1 MPHIEATSDQ
11 KRCPPSNPASIA
23 AINICLKVSNS
34 TRRAVRRKS
43 STSGN
48 ERSMIG
54 HTSYIC
60 HLLAKAAKEA
70 AIAKSLLLAH
80 PGAGSSDSTVAVI
93 PVPPTQPSVP
103 PSQSITRSPTAFT
116 FNEDDILMGTASPS
130 GSNMLDPDF
139 NVSIAASAASH
150 STKYP
155 CDFKTEFH
163 PHSKCSTLYQS
174 FEDFGQQNPEHVV
187 ALDSEPWCPFASE
200 GDYIFAMITVE
211 AGLTSTQVDSLHT
224 LVHHIRKGIASVML
238 VNNAGL
244 HATLDRAASQLTPFS
259 KLKITAPYKGED
271 MMFQVHI
278 RPLWDWALDLLQN
291 PSLTLH
297 FVWDAQ
303 QLFKHDGKKYECFY
317 TEPWMGTHWWDIQSQ
332 LPTHAKNAAPFTF
345 IIYADKMQLSSHGTV
360 KGYPV
365 VVCCANLPIHICNGE
380 QYGGGCIVGW
390 LPIVPELVK
399 EERKTG
405 YANFKHAVWHEAFFK
420 LLEKVD
426 KLWDLSKTYEMHTIQ
441 QHKEALAIYED
452 KKSAGKKKLK
462 SLGLHPIKNV
472 FWSVEHSEL
481 EQAASF
487 EPLHSL
493 HGGLGGKHMH
503 KELKIVVSELGHDF
517 ETKLEEQVSAFS
529 HWHGLMHFDTV
540 IHVTF
545 SDGNKIKGVVHNYSA
560 QPNEKMHGPLKDA
573 YQDCSNGKDFA
584 GQFIQACINAENGL
598 TNLVSDGGNSEDD
611 CEMFEG
617 NTKLGAPQQSTSLS
631 DVEVSHVDDRAFDRF
646 CQKLESFLNTCL
658 PTYRYPLDK
667 WIWLQGMHIGPG
679 VSVSGG
685 QLQYDSA
692 IIQLLETKIAF
703 VQLIFFFTC
712 KVPVLNETFQFA
724 LIQPL
729 TAWVGVCRIDQDFD
743 LIQVKA
749 LSHAVSMFI
758 PVKSIIH
765 GALLYPDPSHHGKFL
780 VVEHINGD
788 MFLWMKEWTQ
798 TCCQVAATADH
809 LSSSDSDEMPTE
821 TQSNSSGSDTSD
833 MDNNAS
839 NLKELQQ
846 WHRVMCEP
854 PPDASAAQLCAIHPI
869 SI

>member
-54 HTSYIC
+54 HTS
-60 HLLAKAAKEA
+60 KAAKEA

-139 NVSIAASAASH
+139 
-150 STKYP
+150 
-155 CDFKTEFH
+155 
-163 PHSKCSTLYQS
+163 
-174 FEDFGQQNPEHVV
+174 GQQNPEHVV

-211 AGLTSTQVDSLHT
+211 AGLTSTQSSIST
-224 LVHHIRKGIASVML
+224 NTI
-238 VNNAGL
+238 
-244 HATLDRAASQLTPFS
+244 TQFS

-317 TEPWMGTHWWDIQSQ
+317 TEPWMGTHWWDIQ
-332 LPTHAKNAAPFTF
+332 
-345 IIYADKMQLSSHGTV
+345 LSSHGTV

-365 VVCCANLPIHICNGE
+365 V
-380 QYGGGCIVGW
+380 
-390 LPIVPELVK
+390 VPELVK

-503 KELKIVVSELGHDF
+503 KELKIVVNVRHEQGKPFSSPAGYQLLQVICSYLQLATLIGLDIQTETTISMIENELIVFRDELKAYHSCIHFLDDM
-517 ETKLEEQVSAFS
+517 
-529 HWHGLMHFDTV
+529 GLKDNWNFPKAHLWK
-540 IHVTF
+540 H
-545 SDGNKIKGVVHNYSA
+545 
-560 QPNEKMHGPLKDA
+560 PNEKMHGPLKDA

-584 GQFIQACINAENGL
+584 GQACINAENGL

-631 DVEVSHVDDRAFDRF
+631 DVEVSH
-646 CQKLESFLNTCL
+646 
-658 PTYRYPLDK
+658 
-667 WIWLQGMHIGPG
+667 GPG

-685 QLQYDSA
+685 
-692 IIQLLETKIAF
+692 QLLETKIAF

-821 TQSNSSGSDTSD
+821 TQSNSSETDVV
-833 MDNNAS
+833 
-839 NLKELQQ
+839 LY
-846 WHRVMCEP
+846 W
-854 PPDASAAQLCAIHPI
+854 
-869 SI
+869 